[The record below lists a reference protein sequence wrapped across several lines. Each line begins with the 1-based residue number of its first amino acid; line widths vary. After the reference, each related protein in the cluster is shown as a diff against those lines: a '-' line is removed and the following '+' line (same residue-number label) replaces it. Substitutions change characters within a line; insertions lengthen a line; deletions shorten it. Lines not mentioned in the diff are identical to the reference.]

1 MAGYNKRSLD
11 IFRREAEQEEEN
23 LDLERQNAE
32 NEFTQKLAEKKRKL
46 EAAAKEQRIS
56 ESTLKMIEELAQDA
70 QVGVAS
76 AHADVRAVQR
86 LRVKKPAHMI
96 EMERLLAD
104 PDAPP
109 QIPVAHAAPAGGAA
123 GSAVPP
129 AARGADR
136 DPAVPPAARGAD
148 RGPAAHVAPAAAA
161 VPPAVANAPGD
172 APVPPR
178 NVSTL
183 ALIGCPLIAFGQFLA
198 SL

>member
-11 IFRREAEQEEEN
+11 IFRQEAEQEEEN

-32 NEFTQKLAEKKRKL
+32 NEFARQEAEKKRKL
-46 EAAAKEQRIS
+46 RDAAREQRIC
-56 ESTLKMIEELAQDA
+56 ERTLKKIEELAQDA

-86 LRVKKPAHMI
+86 LRVEKPAHMI

-104 PDAPP
+104 PAAPP

-123 GSAVPP
+123 GSAAPP
-129 AARGADR
+129 AARGAAR
-136 DPAVPPAARGAD
+136 DPAARGAA
-148 RGPAAHVAPAAAA
+148 RVPAASAAPAVAAA
-161 VPPAVANAPGD
+161 PPAVANAP
-172 APVPPR
+172 APPR

-183 ALIGCPLIAFGQFLA
+183 ALVVCPILA
-198 SL
+198 GAQVMLAGIQNALN